1 MDLEISKQSL
11 KGLFGALKK
20 HIVKEMAEPI
30 ARKLGKSTAEII
42 NTKGQIEIEGRF
54 IASSVN
60 ITGTTTPYDVGDA
73 LSEQVEKEIVL
84 TFVTRNDG
92 KVCYICESF
101 KAEHDT
107 LSTANDADMELLTN
121 NNIYVVLERQAFS
134 LHRNCRCQVVR
145 GVEKVA
151 K

>member
-1 MDLEISKQSL
+1 MDLQISKQSL
-11 KGLFGALKK
+11 KSLFGALKK
-20 HIVKEMAEPI
+20 TLTRDVAEPI

-54 IASSVN
+54 IASSVSIIGKTN
-60 ITGTTTPYDVGDA
+60 PYDVGEA
-73 LSEQVEKEIVL
+73 LSEQVEPEIVL
-84 TFVTRNDG
+84 AFVTRNDG
-92 KVCYICESF
+92 KVCSLCETF
-101 KAEHDT
+101 EAEHPT

-134 LHRNCRCQVVR
+134 LHKNCRCQVVR

>member
-1 MDLEISKQSL
+1 MDFEINKQQL
-11 KGLFGALKK
+11 KGIFSSLKK
-20 HIVKEMAEPI
+20 HIVREMAEPI

-54 IASSVN
+54 IASSVS
-60 ITGTTTPYDVGDA
+60 IIGKTTPYDVGDS

-84 TFVTRNDG
+84 TFVTRDDG
-92 KVCYICESF
+92 KVCTICETF

-107 LSTANDADMELLTN
+107 LSTANDKDMELLTN
-121 NNIYVVLERQAFS
+121 NNIFVELERQAFS
-134 LHRNCRCQVVR
+134 LHKNCRCQVVR
-145 GVEKVA
+145 GVEKRA